1 MASRSSLSAS
11 DIQKAKEAME
21 VLGRLVDSAGPSGA
35 RNDPST
41 SSIGDETKKV
51 VGLADD
57 AMDVLRRMKAGVKAE
72 QVRAT
77 KRQSK
82 QEVTKLFN
90 YATPAKRKKK
100 VKASTEWK
108 HKFSCLAYRG
118 QIRIPTTDVEKDDLL
133 QAGLGE
139 KEISFHD
146 MNASAEEFRDIICGE
161 FPQLKK
167 AGGFQLC
174 KCKPNSRELEILSTF
189 AHDCPGNLKQRV
201 GNAKTYIR
209 PLQKDMDLSVV
220 FNLPDGPE
228 DECLTCGTY
237 LPLMELEN
245 HVKECEKAYSDSK
258 QQKQPKNEDKAKCEV
273 IDVDE
278 TSPSPVLEVHFVTHE
293 KSPSPVLPEVHF
305 VTHEKSPSPD
315 LPKMH
320 FGNHNDMEEEMVQAA
335 MQQSL
340 TASDYT
346 ASSLLGKFFSWKV
359 QKNDPLCLDIRRE
372 FVVCDAIREAKKR
385 NSLSISDVCWGRS
398 SRQWWPTKRVFSLVG
413 VRSFKHALH
422 WKCYSKVF
430 CNECSSSSE

>member
-1 MASRSSLSAS
+1 MYCT
-11 DIQKAKEAME
+11 
-21 VLGRLVDSAGPSGA
+21 GRHINCFISV
-35 RNDPST
+35 
-41 SSIGDETKKV
+41 V

-220 FNLPDGPE
+220 FNLPDGV
-228 DECLTCGTY
+228 CL
-237 LPLMELEN
+237 
-245 HVKECEKAYSDSK
+245 HVS
-258 QQKQPKNEDKAKCEV
+258 V
-273 IDVDE
+273 
-278 TSPSPVLEVHFVTHE
+278 
-293 KSPSPVLPEVHF
+293 
-305 VTHEKSPSPD
+305 
-315 LPKMH
+315 
-320 FGNHNDMEEEMVQAA
+320 
-335 MQQSL
+335 
-340 TASDYT
+340 
-346 ASSLLGKFFSWKV
+346 FFSIKAI
-359 QKNDPLCLDIRRE
+359 CLVSHNVTYVTYAGLI
-372 FVVCDAIREAKKR
+372 C
-385 NSLSISDVCWGRS
+385 
-398 SRQWWPTKRVFSLVG
+398 
-413 VRSFKHALH
+413 
-422 WKCYSKVF
+422 
-430 CNECSSSSE
+430 